1 MKQFVYL
8 EQVVV
13 QLKVATYKNISF
25 IIITKTLI
33 CIHLIL
39 RTFQILNEFWMSK
52 NSSKRRNKPYFAQ
65 VQLFVHFS
73 FVTVHR
79 TNKFLYDHFMSSS
92 MGG

>member
-13 QLKVATYKNISF
+13 QFKVATYTNISF
-25 IIITKTLI
+25 IVITKTLI

-52 NSSKRRNKPYFAQ
+52 NSSKRTNPILLKFNL
-65 VQLFVHFS
+65 LFTSRSLQFMKQ
-73 FVTVHR
+73 
-79 TNKFLYDHFMSSS
+79 TNFFTIIL
-92 MGG
+92 

>member
-13 QLKVATYKNISF
+13 QLKVATYKNTSF
-25 IIITKTLI
+25 IIITKI

-52 NSSKRRNKPYFAQ
+52 NSSKRTNKPYFAQ

-79 TNKFLYDHFMSSS
+79 TNKFLYDNFMSSS